1 MNLMVKMGSGLAH
14 VWTSTGRILAL
25 IGVCLFAAAGFAA
38 ESISITATPRY
49 PWNGKVDLKF
59 TIDGT
64 SGTKYDTSFTAKD
77 VAGGTNLTMR
87 TLYKSDGTAA
97 NAGREWLL
105 PGTYNWVWDATADLT
120 SRWAI
125 HQGCVPT
132 NSAVLFSNVQLSE
145 LAEFY
150 AVPCGKSVSDKSNL
164 AKGTHIKND
173 GAGKAVQFAFPDD
186 VYTKCV
192 CIHLE
197 QSGANVVG
205 YAKWARYVSGTG
217 YEGSDFDTNSATTM
231 GIATSESERGYGLY
245 RLEAKGVKLDSSPVL
260 ERVVAEGNVEV
271 SAFLYTVKFNANG
284 GTGTMEN
291 ESFAYGIGKAL
302 TANAFKRTG
311 YTFQGWATSSGGAVV
326 YKDKQYVTNLTSTA
340 GATVNLYAVWK
351 EALYM
356 VIDLSGGSSAKSY
369 PVSYLSE
376 VPNNGTWPDEYKT
389 TKLVLRKVKKGSNTA
404 GGSMAKDMWVGVFE
418 LTQRQTTQI
427 YGTFLKKGNYNG
439 YAYAYLTIGEK
450 YPMIRSLESNVELG
464 ETINTRM
471 NSRVSSL
478 NFVIPTKDQW
488 IYACRAGTTTSYNN
502 GASDEV
508 GLKKV
513 AVCLKNSTYYTA
525 YEDVGSRD
533 PNAWGLYD
541 MHGNVSERV
550 GSVTKKDYGVTGI
563 YYYIT
568 CMGGWFNG
576 TVNTCKAD
584 SERLELAYQSF
595 SNDSASG
602 AADRNSYGY
611 RVFAVTK

>member
-1 MNLMVKMGSGLAH
+1 MMTEVRKKEKKMNLMVKMGSGLAH

-205 YAKWARYVSGTG
+205 YAKWARYVSRTG

-231 GIATSESERGYGLY
+231 GIATSESERGYGLC
-245 RLEAKGVKLDSSPVL
+245 RLEAKGVKLDSSPIL

-369 PVSYLSE
+369 PVSYLDA
-376 VPNNGTWPDEYKT
+376 VPSGGWT
-389 TKLVLRKVKKGSNTA
+389 TKHKGDLLVLRKVKKGTNKVA
-404 GGSMAKDMWVGVFE
+404 GSMSSDMWVGVFE
-418 LTQRQTTQI
+418 VTQKQYQNVMGKNPSTYVGDYRPVEHAGYFACVDFMSKVSAKTT
-427 YGTFLKKGNYNG
+427 
-439 YAYAYLTIGEK
+439 
-450 YPMIRSLESNVELG
+450 ESTTL
-464 ETINTRM
+464 RM
-471 NSRVSSL
+471 
-478 NFVIPTKDQW
+478 PTANEW
-488 IYACRAGTTTSYNN
+488 RYACRAGSTAATYAITKTTGRYYYNG
-502 GASDEV
+502 GAAHQH
-508 GLKKV
+508 
-513 AVCLKNSTYYTA
+513 AV
-525 YEDVGSRD
+525 VGSYS

-541 MHGNVSERV
+541 MLGNVWEWTSTGLSGTSSNYTTHRYG
-550 GSVTKKDYGVTGI
+550 GSYNDEYEDVVTD
-563 YYYIT
+563 
-568 CMGGWFNG
+568 
-576 TVNTCKAD
+576 A
-584 SERLELAYQSF
+584 RAYQGGTSLGGDDEEGF
-595 SNDSASG
+595 
-602 AADRNSYGY
+602 
-611 RVFAVTK
+611 RVFGVVE

>member
-1 MNLMVKMGSGLAH
+1 MNLMVKMGRGLAH

-25 IGVCLFAAAGFAA
+25 IGVCLFAVAGFAA

-87 TLYKSDGTAA
+87 TIYKSDGTAA

-173 GAGKAVQFAFPDD
+173 GAGKAVQFVFPDD

-245 RLEAKGVKLDSSPVL
+245 RLEAKGVKLDSSLVL

-351 EALYM
+351 GIVPVVNGLIAYWPFNGDINDYSGNLHH
-356 VIDLSGGSSAKSY
+356 LSGTVSYGNDRNGVSKSAATFTGSAFLTQKTDLGVIGSMTFSCWVGSPTYTVSRDDIEMYLAAVGRGNFGQHWVYWPLIVFPASVTDGRGVGFSVAANRINVFANGEWFNVILDYSCDISSGWHHVAVTIGTSNSPVLYLDGVKVKEGSSAWNGFVPK
-369 PVSYLSE
+369 LS
-376 VPNNGTWPDEYKT
+376 NA
-389 TKLVLRKVKKGSNTA
+389 NTIGGGDYRA
-404 GGSMAKDMWVGVFE
+404 GGKYKGQVDD
-418 LTQRQTTQI
+418 LCI
-427 YGTFLKKGNYNG
+427 YNRILSANE
-439 YAYAYLTIGEK
+439 I
-450 YPMIRSLESNVELG
+450 
-464 ETINTRM
+464 
-471 NSRVSSL
+471 
-478 NFVIPTKDQW
+478 
-488 IYACRAGTTTSYNN
+488 
-502 GASDEV
+502 
-508 GLKKV
+508 
-513 AVCLKNSTYYTA
+513 
-525 YEDVGSRD
+525 
-533 PNAWGLYD
+533 
-541 MHGNVSERV
+541 
-550 GSVTKKDYGVTGI
+550 
-563 YYYIT
+563 
-568 CMGGWFNG
+568 
-576 TVNTCKAD
+576 KALHD
-584 SERLELAYQSF
+584 AR
-595 SNDSASG
+595 
-602 AADRNSYGY
+602 
-611 RVFAVTK
+611 

>member
-1 MNLMVKMGSGLAH
+1 MGFNHGIH
-14 VWTSTGRILAL
+14 RIHGMIVSLVLL
-25 IGVCLFAAAGFAA
+25 IGVAVSAVAA
-38 ESISITATPRY
+38 EPGITVEARQRY
-49 PWNGKVDLKF
+49 PWNGLVDLKF
-59 TIDGT
+59 TITGT

-311 YTFQGWATSSGGAVV
+311 YTFHGWATSSGGAVV

-369 PVSYLSE
+369 PVSYLDA
-376 VPNNGTWPDEYKT
+376 VPSGGWSDTYKT
-389 TKLVLRKVKKGSNTA
+389 TKLVMRKIPAGSVKSITITKPFY
-404 GGSMAKDMWVGVFE
+404 VGVFE
-418 LTQRQTTQI
+418 VTQKQYELVT
-427 YGTFLKKGNYNG
+427 GTNPSWNKGNMRAVESVTYN
-439 YAYAYLTIGEK
+439 E
-450 YPMIRSLESNVELG
+450 IRGSSNGAGWPNSNAVDDSCFLG
-464 ETINTRM
+464 RM
-471 NSRVSSL
+471 RNRSSIL
-478 NFVIPTKDQW
+478 LLDIPTEAQW
-488 IYACRAGTTTSYNN
+488 EYACRAGTTSSFNN
-502 GASDEV
+502 G
-508 GLKKV
+508 G
-513 AVCLKNSTYYTA
+513 STEADMKTLGRYSGNRNDGAGGISGDGTTV
-525 YEDVGSRD
+525 VGSYKS
-533 PNAWGLYD
+533 NKWGLYD
-541 MHGNVSERV
+541 MHGNALEWCLDWYGSSSATGTDPKGPDT
-550 GSVTKKDYGVTGI
+550 GSVRV
-563 YYYIT
+563 
-568 CMGGWFNG
+568 MRGGNAYETAEHCNSSYRFGN
-576 TVNTCKAD
+576 KP
-584 SERLELAYQSF
+584 SEGPGHY
-595 SNDSASG
+595 SG
-602 AADRNSYGY
+602 FRIACQID
-611 RVFAVTK
+611 